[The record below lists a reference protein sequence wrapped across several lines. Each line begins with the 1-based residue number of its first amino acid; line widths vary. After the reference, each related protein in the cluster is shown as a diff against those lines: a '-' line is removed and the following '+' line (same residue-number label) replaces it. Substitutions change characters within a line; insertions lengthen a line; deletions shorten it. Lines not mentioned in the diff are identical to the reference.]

1 MISVRGLSRCLV
13 NDQQRLARF
22 DHYLAP
28 ADFRA
33 FDESVEG
40 LQRSQFV
47 MLRVDSLDAFDCG
60 LEREHQAAH
69 LRMVYRWIFSP
80 SFSSKLDACEL
91 INGIPQQ
98 RCRIIFDGLN
108 DAGKNHRKL
117 HLQWS
122 RHKVL
127 SAGNFLRLR
136 GHVKNTLFR
145 SLTSVN
151 QSPTSSPAPAN
162 GVFLLG

>member
-1 MISVRGLSRCLV
+1 EQERC
-13 NDQQRLARF
+13 
-22 DHYLAP
+22 
-28 ADFRA
+28 
-33 FDESVEG
+33 G
-40 LQRSQFV
+40 
-47 MLRVDSLDAFDCG
+47 
-60 LEREHQAAH
+60 
-69 LRMVYRWIFSP
+69 
-80 SFSSKLDACEL
+80 
-91 INGIPQQ
+91 
-98 RCRIIFDGLN
+98 IIFDGLN

-151 QSPTSSPAPAN
+151 QSPTSSPAPAT
-162 GVFLLG
+162 GGFLLGRLSQDLILMGLFIASPPIERRHTRQRIAEKPSRQVARLELGSAITIRQRQGTGPNARREHEVSGLTAASSFIQDFGHCSFPPYGLPKPQP